1 MHLILRNSPERFQY
15 LLVDF
20 KGGAFGQAFYAFPH
34 CAGMVTNL
42 DRQSIERW
50 MLSMEAELLS
60 RQEKLQNF
68 LKEAPS
74 HIAHID
80 AYNAVHTKAISHLF
94 VIFDEY
100 AEFKSQF
107 PDCAMRVKEMAR
119 IGRSLGIHLLIST
132 QKPLGVIDEQIW
144 ANSNFK
150 FV

>member
-1 MHLILRNSPERFQY
+1 
-15 LLVDF
+15 
-20 KGGAFGQAFYAFPH
+20 
-34 CAGMVTNL
+34 MVTNL

-144 ANSNFK
+144 ANSNFQVCLK
-150 FV
+150 VNSEADSKAQIELARRTGLLVTRETLR